1 MTGTEDGATT
11 GRGAADG
18 APARGDGAPSAPP
31 GVDVPRVTD
40 WLRGTLPSATPRFT
54 FDRIGDGR
62 SNLTFRVG
70 DEAGGAWILRRPPLG
85 PRLRGAHDMV
95 REHRLLAALHPA
107 GVRVPEPLGL
117 CEDED
122 VTGAPFYAME
132 LAEGQVVTGVGDLD
146 AFPPEARGT
155 AGRSIVA
162 ALAELH
168 AVDVEAVGLG
178 DLSRH
183 EGYAERQLKGWWRQ
197 WEASMTR
204 DVPAVERVRD
214 LLAGA
219 VPQQRRVGVVHGDYK
234 LENVVLR
241 PDGEVTAILDWE
253 LCTLGDPVADL
264 GTLMTY
270 WIEADDPTGWA
281 LSGADAPTR
290 QEGFPTRA
298 EMAEEYARL
307 TGDPLDGLPFFE
319 AQGCW
324 KLAIIAQGVAR
335 RFRDTP
341 ENANIDPAVF
351 DAAVDALTERAEAI
365 AARL

>member
-1 MTGTEDGATT
+1 MS
-11 GRGAADG
+11 AA
-18 APARGDGAPSAPP
+18 GDGTTTPGGPDAGEGDASKGPP
-31 GVDVPRVTD
+31 GVDVARVTD
-40 WLRGTLPSATPRFT
+40 WLAGVLPTAAPPFT
-54 FDRIGDGR
+54 FSRIGDGR

-70 DEAGGAWILRRPPLG
+70 DTAGGAWILRRPPLG

-117 CEDED
+117 CEDEE

-132 LAEGQVVTGVGDLD
+132 LAEGHVVTGVDGLEP
-146 AFPPEARGT
+146 FPPAARTT

-168 AVDVEAVGLG
+168 AVDVDAVGLG

-197 WEASMTR
+197 WEASRTR

-214 LLAGA
+214 RLAAA
-219 VPQQRRVGVVHGDYK
+219 VPRQRRVGVVHGDYK

-241 PDGEVTAILDWE
+241 PGGEVTAILDWE

-270 WIEADDPTGWA
+270 WIEPGDPTGWA
-281 LSGADAPTR
+281 LSGRDAPTR

-324 KLAIIAQGVAR
+324 KLAIIAQGVAK

-351 DAAVDALTERAEAI
+351 DAAVDALTERAEGI
-365 AARL
+365 ASRL